1 MVRVVHTKHR
11 DEAMKCTSWAHRIR
25 TLPIH
30 GHSEDIVVRRVLSD
44 EEDRLLRP
52 VRDRVR
58 QVLVHVGSFAIR
70 PDIDALVELPEESEG
85 DVCDL
90 EFTK

>member
-11 DEAMKCTSWAHRIR
+11 DEAMKSASWAHRIR
-25 TLPIH
+25 TLSIH
-30 GHSEDIVVRRVLSD
+30 SHSKDIVVGRVLSD

-70 PDIDALVELPEESEG
+70 PDIDVLVELPEEFEG
-85 DVCDL
+85 NVCDL
-90 EFTK
+90 EFAK

>member
-11 DEAMKCTSWAHRIR
+11 DEAMKCASWAHRIR
-25 TLPIH
+25 TLSIH
-30 GHSEDIVVRRVLSD
+30 GHGENIIVGRVISD

-58 QVLVHVGSFAIR
+58 QVLVHVGPFAIGSDLDVLLELAEKFKG
-70 PDIDALVELPEESEG
+70 DIG
-85 DVCDL
+85 NL